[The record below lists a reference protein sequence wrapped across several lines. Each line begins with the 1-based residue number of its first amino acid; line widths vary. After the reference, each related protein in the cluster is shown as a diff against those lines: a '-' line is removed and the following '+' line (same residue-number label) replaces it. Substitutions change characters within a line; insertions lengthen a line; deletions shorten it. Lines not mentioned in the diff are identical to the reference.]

1 MYGKSYVHCCLRD
14 ARQAGRGGR
23 FLRAP
28 PPGPRTWCVS
38 ASFTCAFGCRGSNRA
53 ERMGQQVL
61 WVLWTAGMCVCDL
74 GGFFFFPHRG
84 WRGACD
90 PRVLGGGADGWRRAP
105 RGFRG
110 PRAVAFAR
118 TPCEG
123 ASRPHLESKL
133 PLVWSAPRSPEEGAP
148 LGREGEQAQR
158 LAYEGPELC
167 GALPASSA
175 AGLPCGCPLRGA
187 PV

>member
-1 MYGKSYVHCCLRD
+1 MLYGKSYVHCCLRD

-133 PLVWSAPRSPEEGAP
+133 PLAWSAPRSPKEESLNDGGVLSKP
-148 LGREGEQAQR
+148 V
-158 LAYEGPELC
+158 
-167 GALPASSA
+167 
-175 AGLPCGCPLRGA
+175 RGS
-187 PV
+187 PWERG